1 MSLPDWNDLSR
12 PCGRAAL
19 RRPVPWAYAGVSAS
33 GWAIVFML
41 IVVGGCDRSSQ
52 TTLPEPAARASD
64 RVETASPAP
73 PRDATPLPPHGGS
86 PNGSAPNGSAPN
98 GSAAVGGGADDRV
111 VPPTGFA
118 ASHPI
123 DRTVEGQLYRRAV
136 AALDAGEPDVAEQIR
151 VRLADHPQFSILA
164 DAIGAFQLVRAGE
177 PESALEQATAISRV
191 PVMQAESYVIA
202 AEAFRVQGRLA
213 DAIAALQEATGQH
226 PSHLRAHRWLGA
238 IYFDTGAMRAAVT
251 HLRKVADLDPRD
263 YRSLRLAGL
272 IHRDYQQFDQAIDD
286 YRAALRRS
294 PAEPMASEIRL
305 ELADALREQ
314 REIGE
319 AIRVLEEC
327 RPSADVQAVLAACHE
342 AAGDDDAALRA
353 TEATLAD
360 QPGHAQ
366 GNLIRGRILAARRDW
381 GAAISHLRVAVE
393 AEPSDHEPRFLLGR
407 ALLQSGNREE
417 GEAEIRRSTELKEW
431 KLELAE
437 LHLQA
442 IDRPEDAQIRMR
454 MGLLAERMGRPQ
466 TALGWYRA
474 AAGLDPELEA
484 AGEAI
489 SRLRSTSAATP

>member
-1 MSLPDWNDLSR
+1 
-12 PCGRAAL
+12 
-19 RRPVPWAYAGVSAS
+19 
-33 GWAIVFML
+33 ML
-41 IVVGGCDRSSQ
+41 FLAGGCDRSSEQ
-52 TTLPEPAARASD
+52 VSPQPAAMASD
-64 RVETASPAP
+64 RIETAATDPAGG
-73 PRDATPLPPHGGS
+73 AAPLPPREGPRDGGTPDSRGTPDDRGS
-86 PNGSAPNGSAPN
+86 PPAGF
-98 GSAAVGGGADDRV
+98 DD
-111 VPPTGFA
+111 
-118 ASHPI
+118 SHPI
-123 DRTVEGQLYRRAV
+123 DRTAEGQLYRRAV

-151 VRLADHPQFSILA
+151 VRLAGHPQFSILA
-164 DAIGAFQLVRAGE
+164 DAIGGFQLVRAGD
-177 PESALEQATAISRV
+177 PERALERATLISRV
-191 PVMQAESYVIA
+191 PVMRAESYVIA
-202 AEAFRVQGRLA
+202 AEAFRLQGRLT
-213 DAIAALQEATGQH
+213 DAIAALEEAIGQH
-226 PSHLRAHRWLGA
+226 PGHLRAHRWLGA

-263 YRSLRLAGL
+263 HRSLRLAGL

-294 PAEPMASEIRL
+294 PAEPLASEIRL
-305 ELADALREQ
+305 ELADCLREQ

-319 AIRVLEEC
+319 AFQILDQC
-327 RPSADVQAVLAACHE
+327 LPSADVHAVRAACHE
-342 AAGDDDAALRA
+342 AAGDEEAAIRE

-360 QPGHAQ
+360 QPRHAR

-381 GAAISHLRVAVE
+381 DEAISHLRVAVE

-407 ALLQSGNREE
+407 ALLQSGNREQ

-454 MGLLAERMGRPQ
+454 MGLLAERMGRPR

-474 AAGLDPELEA
+474 AAGLDPELAE